1 MRVASFNVENL
12 FERAKA
18 LVPSDWSKGRP
29 ALEAYDRINR
39 LLNKLVYTADDKAE
53 IKELLRRL
61 GLNKKDDGGTYARLR
76 QNRGRLLKRRKVGN
90 ATRIEIVADGRADW
104 IGWVE
109 LKLVPVNERATQHT
123 AQVIKD
129 VNADVFGVVEADNRP
144 SLSKFQSI
152 LLRAIE
158 GTPYPHVML
167 IDGNDDRGID
177 VGLLTKDDYEIVRIR
192 SHIDDR
198 DADGIIFSRD
208 CPEYTVSTPT
218 GERLVVLVNH
228 FKSKGSGSNTAETR
242 KRQAT
247 RVAKL
252 YNDLIAEGEANVVV
266 LGDLNDTP
274 DSDALSTLLE
284 DTDLKDIAEH
294 QNFTSDGRPGTY
306 KNGAKSQK
314 IDYLLLSPALD
325 AKVTGGSIFRMGVW
339 GGKDGTLFPHYATIT
354 KEVEAASDHAAIYA
368 DISL

>member
-1 MRVASFNVENL
+1 VRIASFNVENL

-39 LLNKLVYTADDKAE
+39 LLNKRVYSAEDKRE
-53 IKELLRRL
+53 IAKLLRTL
-61 GLNKKDDGGTYARLR
+61 GLAKRDDAGTYAQLR

-90 ATRIEIVADGRADW
+90 GTRIEIVADGRADW

-109 LKLVPVNERATQHT
+109 LKMEPTNEKATQHT

-129 VNADVFGVVEADNRP
+129 VNADVFAVVEADNRP
-144 SLSKFQSI
+144 SLSKFQAI

-177 VGLLTKDDYEIVRIR
+177 VGLMTKADFELVRIR

-198 DADGIIFSRD
+198 DSDGVIFSRD
-208 CPEYTVSTPT
+208 CPEYTVKTPSGQT
-218 GERLVVLVNH
+218 LVLLVNH
-228 FKSKGSGSNTAETR
+228 LKSKGYGTNTALKR

-247 RVAKL
+247 RVMRSRHCSPTPTFKTSP
-252 YNDLIAEGEANVVV
+252 LI
-266 LGDLNDTP
+266 
-274 DSDALSTLLE
+274 
-284 DTDLKDIAEH
+284 
-294 QNFTSDGRPGTY
+294 QTSP
-306 KNGAKSQK
+306 
-314 IDYLLLSPALD
+314 
-325 AKVTGGSIFRMGVW
+325 VTGEREPSVTAPPR
-339 GGKDGTLFPHYATIT
+339 TRSTTYCSRRRYTQT
-354 KEVEAASDHAAIYA
+354 
-368 DISL
+368 